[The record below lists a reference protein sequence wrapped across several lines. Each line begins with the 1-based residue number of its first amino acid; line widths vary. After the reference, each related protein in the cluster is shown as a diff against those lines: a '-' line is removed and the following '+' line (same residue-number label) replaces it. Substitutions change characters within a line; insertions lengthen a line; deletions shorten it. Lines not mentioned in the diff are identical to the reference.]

1 MDAIES
7 IKARIPQFA
16 GYGEL
21 EARRDDDELVRS
33 YLGEALSTLNAN
45 HPDFFAERS
54 EVYENLI
61 IRAGFMNQMAFRS
74 FEYAKLDQAHLDAVA
89 QNDQAM
95 LDLADRAP
103 NVAAGDVAAYLD
115 ELTAAFDRRDAAMAR
130 AGGTIA

>member
-16 GYGEL
+16 GYEEL

-33 YLGEALSTLNAN
+33 YLGEALSTLNAI

-54 EVYENLI
+54 DAYENLI
-61 IRAGFMNQMAFRS
+61 IRAGFMNQMAFRA
-74 FEYAKLDQAHLDAVA
+74 FEYAKLDPAHLDAVA
-89 QNDQAM
+89 QNDRAM

-103 NVAAGDVAAYLD
+103 SVAAGDVAAYLE
-115 ELTAAFDRRDAAMAR
+115 ELTAAFDRRDNAMIH
-130 AGGTIA
+130 GGA